1 MPSRRDE
8 IAAAVEAHNRDDR
21 ERLLLPPDTAR
32 LLAIMF
38 HTDTVYRRSVTSLQA
53 EGFTKRALARLLKR
67 LIDTGFLSKEP
78 GQQGVISTYH
88 LHLPPR
94 RPP

>member
-8 IAAAVEAHNRDDR
+8 IAAAIEAHNRDDR
-21 ERLLLPPDTAR
+21 ERLLLPPDAAR

-38 HTDTVYRRSVTSLQA
+38 PTDTVYRRSVASLQA
-53 EGFTKRALARLLKR
+53 EGFTKRTLARLLKR

-88 LHLPPR
+88 LRLPPVR
-94 RPP
+94 R